1 MDHGASHLSSRRD
14 RRNPFPCRPSATG
27 LRHISRAK
35 PAEPN
40 HPGDLKIMKHTL
52 LALILALT
60 AVSWAQDATP
70 APSTD
75 QQTTTEKQKSAC
87 CDKMSASDS
96 KDMKMCPR
104 HGKHAKGGKGSC
116 CAGEKAMSCCS
127 KDGKSCMKDDKAAAA
142 CCKDCGKD
150 KTASSCCG
158 KDCAEGCCSK
168 NAEAAMNCCH
178 HASHS

>member
-1 MDHGASHLSSRRD
+1 
-14 RRNPFPCRPSATG
+14 
-27 LRHISRAK
+27 
-35 PAEPN
+35 
-40 HPGDLKIMKHTL
+40 MKHTL

-70 APSTD
+70 APSTEP
-75 QQTTTEKQKSAC
+75 QTSTEKQKCAC

-96 KDMKMCPR
+96 KDMKMCAR
-104 HGKHAKGGKGSC
+104 HGKHAKGAKGSC

-127 KDGKSCMKDDKAAAA
+127 KDGKSCMKDDKTAAA
-142 CCKDCGKD
+142 CCKNCGKD

-158 KDCAEGCCSK
+158 KDCVEGCCSK
-168 NAEAAMNCCH
+168 NVEAAMNCCQ

>member
-1 MDHGASHLSSRRD
+1 MPD
-14 RRNPFPCRPSATG
+14 RSAAFFAGTNPQNR
-27 LRHISRAK
+27 I
-35 PAEPN
+35 

-60 AVSWAQDATP
+60 AVSWGQNATP
-70 APSTD
+70 TAPTEP
-75 QQTTTEKQKSAC
+75 QTSTEKQKCAC
-87 CDKMSASDS
+87 CDKMSSSGS
-96 KDMKMCPR
+96 KDMKMCAR
-104 HGKHAKGGKGSC
+104 HAKHAKDGKGSC
-116 CAGEKAMSCCS
+116 CAGEKAMSCCG
-127 KDGKSCMKDDKAAAA
+127 KDGKSCMKDDKTAAS
-142 CCKDCGKD
+142 CCKNCGKD

>member
-1 MDHGASHLSSRRD
+1 
-14 RRNPFPCRPSATG
+14 
-27 LRHISRAK
+27 
-35 PAEPN
+35 
-40 HPGDLKIMKHTL
+40 MKHTL

-75 QQTTTEKQKSAC
+75 QQTSTEKQKCAC

-96 KDMKMCPR
+96 KDMKMCAR
-104 HGKHAKGGKGSC
+104 HGKHAKGAKGSC

-127 KDGKSCMKDDKAAAA
+127 KDGKSCMKDDKTAAA
-142 CCKDCGKD
+142 CCKNCGKD

-158 KDCAEGCCSK
+158 KDCVEGCCSK
-168 NAEAAMNCCH
+168 NVEAAMNCCH

>member
-1 MDHGASHLSSRRD
+1 LQANARQVCGTFRGHTPQNRIH
-14 RRNPFPCRPSATG
+14 
-27 LRHISRAK
+27 H
-35 PAEPN
+35 
-40 HPGDLKIMKHTL
+40 GDLKIMKHAL
-52 LALILALT
+52 LALILTLT
-60 AVSWAQDATP
+60 AVSWEQDATP
-70 APSTD
+70 TAPS
-75 QQTTTEKQKSAC
+75 QPQTSTEKQKCAC
-87 CDKMSASDS
+87 CDKMASSDS
-96 KDMKMCPR
+96 KDMKMCAR

-158 KDCAEGCCSK
+158 KDCAGSCCSK
-168 NAEAAMNCCH
+168 KVEAAMNGCR

>member
-1 MDHGASHLSSRRD
+1 
-14 RRNPFPCRPSATG
+14 
-27 LRHISRAK
+27 
-35 PAEPN
+35 
-40 HPGDLKIMKHTL
+40 MKHTL

-60 AVSWAQDATP
+60 VVSWAQDATP

-75 QQTTTEKQKSAC
+75 QQTSTEKQKCAC

-96 KDMKMCPR
+96 KDMKMCAR

-127 KDGKSCMKDDKAAAA
+127 KDGKSCMKDEKTAAA

-158 KDCAEGCCSK
+158 KNCAGGCCSK
-168 NAEAAMNCCH
+168 NVEQL
-178 HASHS
+178 